1 MASVRAL
8 AERRALSV
16 QRLEEIKNKLKK
28 SLKFEVEEQPITN
41 RDNDLAQV
49 QQIENTVAV
58 LEAIA
63 DAIAE
68 KNPSVKSETKPAA
81 K

>member
-49 QQIENTVAV
+49 QQIENTATV

-63 DAIAE
+63 EAIAD
-68 KNPSVKSETKPAA
+68 KKPAA
-81 K
+81 KPAAK